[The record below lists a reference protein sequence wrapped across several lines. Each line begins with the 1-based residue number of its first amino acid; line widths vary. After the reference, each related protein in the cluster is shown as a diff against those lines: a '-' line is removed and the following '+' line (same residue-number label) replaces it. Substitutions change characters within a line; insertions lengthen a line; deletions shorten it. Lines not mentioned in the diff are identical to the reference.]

1 MRTTLDIDEDI
12 LMAAKSL
19 ARHRNLSAGQVVS
32 QLLRKALTGEFSSS
46 QPPAGLVSEGQTITG
61 FRPFPAGKAIVTN
74 DVVNNLRETESV

>member
-19 ARHRNLSAGQVVS
+19 ARQRNLSAGQVVS
-32 QLLRKALTGEFSSS
+32 QLLRKALTGELSSS
-46 QPPAGLVSEGQTITG
+46 KPPGELVSKGQTITG

-74 DVVNNLRETESV
+74 DVVNNLRETEGV

>member
-1 MRTTLDIDEDI
+1 MRTTLNIDEDI

-46 QPPAGLVSEGQTITG
+46 QPPGDLVSEGQSITG

-74 DVVNNLRETESV
+74 DVVNNLRETEDV

>member
-19 ARHRNLSAGQVVS
+19 ARQRNLSAGQVVS

-46 QPPAGLVSEGQTITG
+46 QPPEDLVSEGQTITG
-61 FRPFPAGKAIVTN
+61 FRPFPAGKTIVTN
-74 DVVNNLRETESV
+74 DVVNNLREIEGV

>member
-12 LMAAKSL
+12 LMAAKTL
-19 ARHRNLSAGQVVS
+19 ARQRNLSAGQVVS

-46 QPPAGLVSEGQTITG
+46 KPPGELVSDGQTITG

-74 DVVNNLRETESV
+74 DVVNNLRETDGV

>member
-32 QLLRKALTGEFSSS
+32 QLLRKALTGEVSSS
-46 QPPAGLVSEGQTITG
+46 QSPDLVSEGQTITG

-74 DVVNNLRETESV
+74 DVVNNLRETEGV